1 MQPLGKGD
9 KLVSLF
15 QWNCISGIKMR
26 NKLWY
31 LLSGLAAVVLATAGL
46 HSFLHAAPAEKHV
59 RFLHLADMHAQM
71 ETHWEYLP
79 EDPNHLHRMGGFAR
93 IRTALER
100 ERASASGAVFT
111 LDGGDTFQ
119 GSAVAAWTLGEAVV
133 APLNALGID
142 AGIPGNWEVV
152 YGPEQ
157 FRKLMSE
164 VNYKVICYNFSDKN
178 TGKRLFAPSVT
189 LEKNGVRVVFV
200 GVTDPTTT
208 TRQSPA
214 QVAGLD
220 STRMG
225 GLREFVQDL
234 KRKEKPDL
242 MVLVDHT
249 GLAPSVQL
257 AQDIPEFDIVL
268 SGHTHER
275 VYKPIRVG
283 KTIVV
288 EPGSMGSFLGRLDV
302 TVNDGV
308 VSDFNYQLVGI
319 DANEF
324 TENKA
329 VQSLVENAERPFAT
343 RLREVIGSTKT
354 TIMRDDVLETTM
366 DDLVD
371 DAVREVT
378 HTDIAFTNGFRF
390 SPPLAPGPLTEAD
403 LWNILPFDAKLK
415 SGQVTGT
422 QLHAYLE
429 NEMELVYAQD
439 PFKLS
444 GGWGVRPSGMNV
456 LFTAGAPA
464 GGRIKDVKIQGQE
477 MEAGKMYTVG
487 GCEQEGE
494 VLDRICRLAG
504 VKDAHYIAGTV
515 HGALRAYLKAHSPIN
530 PKREGRVRATDLPQ
544 TVWSQYGTLQKL
556 WNIPGD
562 AAGVAI
568 PERSGGAK

>member
-1 MQPLGKGD
+1 MNKSAWLL
-9 KLVSLF
+9 LV
-15 QWNCISGIKMR
+15 
-26 NKLWY
+26 
-31 LLSGLAAVVLATAGL
+31 AAAAILATAGV
-46 HSFLHAAPAEKHV
+46 HSRLKAAPAPKHV

-119 GSAVAAWTLGEAVV
+119 GSAVAAWTLGDAVV

-142 AGIPGNWEVV
+142 AGVPGNWDPI
-152 YGPEQ
+152 YGPQQ
-157 FRKLMSE
+157 FLKLMSE
-164 VNYKVICYNFSDKN
+164 VNYKVICYNFHNKA
-178 TGKRLFAPSVT
+178 TGNRLFAPSVT

-220 STRMG
+220 STRLS

-242 MVLVDHT
+242 VVLVDHT

-268 SGHTHER
+268 SAHTHER

-302 TVNDGV
+302 TLNDGV
-308 VSDFNYQLVGI
+308 ISDFSYQLVGI
-319 DANEF
+319 DEAEF
-324 TENKA
+324 AEDRKVKA
-329 VQSLVENAERPFAT
+329 LVENAKRPFQS
-343 RLREVIGSTKT
+343 RLREVIGATKAT
-354 TIMRDDVLETTM
+354 LMRYDVLETTM

-403 LWNILPFDAKLK
+403 LWNMLPFDAKIK
-415 SGQVTGT
+415 SGRVTGT

-439 PFKLS
+439 PVKLS

-464 GGRIKDVKIQGQE
+464 GSRIKDVKIQGQE
-477 MEAGKMYTVG
+477 MEAGKSYTIG
-487 GCEQEGE
+487 GCEQDGE
-494 VLDRICRLAG
+494 VLDRICRLTG
-504 VKDAHYIAGTV
+504 VSDAHYVAGTV
-515 HGALRAYLKAHSPIN
+515 HGAVRAYLKAHSPID
-530 PKREGRVRATDLPQ
+530 PKREGRVRATDLPA

-562 AAGVAI
+562 AAGVVP
-568 PERSGGAK
+568 PERPVTAH